1 MNLGHANEK
10 GRELIV
16 ISAINLTEGGT
27 LSILRDCLAHVSQNL
42 TGRFDIVAL
51 VHKKTLF
58 DIPNIQFL
66 EFPLSKKSWGLRLYY
81 EWMYFSRLSAKLKP
95 FLWLSLHDITPRVKA
110 ERRAVYCHNPTPF
123 YKMKP
128 SEMWV
133 DLTFA
138 LFNKF
143 YSFLYAINIKKNDWV
158 IVQQEWI
165 RKEFHARYA
174 VNKVVVAYPNISIKQ
189 NSLLP
194 MQKRKAGH
202 IFFFP
207 TYPRFFKNIEVIGE
221 AVRIL
226 VRAGYVD
233 FEVRVT
239 IDGTENR
246 YAENI
251 MRQFSSDEHVKF
263 IGLQSRQKVF
273 AFYEEADCLIFPSKL
288 ETWGLPLSE
297 FKSFGKPILVADL
310 PYAHE
315 TVGRYDKAKFFD
327 PTDECQLADC
337 MMALMEGRLQFD
349 LCDPIEPPQPFAPD
363 WERLFGIL
371 LAQGMIGHD

>member
-1 MNLGHANEK
+1 MDKE
-10 GRELIV
+10 RELIV

-27 LSILRDCLAHVSQNL
+27 LSILRDCLDYVAENL
-42 TGRFDIVAL
+42 ADRFDIVAL

-58 DIPNIQFL
+58 NISNIRFL
-66 EFPLSKKSWGLRLYY
+66 EFPRSKRSWGLRLYY
-81 EWMYFSRLSAKLKP
+81 EWIYFSRLSAELKP

-123 YKMKP
+123 YKMKLT
-128 SEMWV
+128 EMWI
-133 DLTFA
+133 DPTFA
-138 LFNKF
+138 LFNIF
-143 YSFLYAINIKKNDWV
+143 YSFLYKINIKKNDWV

-165 RKEFHARYA
+165 RKEFCARYS
-174 VNKVVVAYPNISIKQ
+174 VNKVVVAYPSIPVKEY
-189 NSLLP
+189 SVFP
-194 MQKRKAGH
+194 VCKREFDH
-202 IFFFP
+202 VFFFP
-207 TYPRFFKNIEVIGE
+207 TYPRFFKNVEVIGE
-221 AVRIL
+221 AAHML
-226 VRAGYVD
+226 VRAGYEN

-246 YAENI
+246 YAENVV
-251 MRQFSSDEHVKF
+251 RQFLSDAPVKF
-263 IGLQSRQKVF
+263 IGLQSRQRVF
-273 AFYEEADCLIFPSKL
+273 ELYEEADCLIFPSKL

-297 FKSFGKPILVADL
+297 FKSYGKPILVADL

-327 PTDECQLADC
+327 PTDARQLADY

-363 WERLFGIL
+363 WGALFEIL
-371 LAQGMIGHD
+371 LTAVPERVGD

>member
-1 MNLGHANEK
+1 MDK
-10 GRELIV
+10 DRELIV

-27 LSILRDCLAHVSQNL
+27 LSILRDCLDYVAENL
-42 TGRFDIVAL
+42 VDRFDIVAL

-58 DIPNIQFL
+58 NIPNIRFL
-66 EFPLSKKSWGLRLYY
+66 EFPLSKRSWGLRLYY
-81 EWMYFSRLSAKLKP
+81 EWIYFSRLSAELKP
-95 FLWLSLHDITPRVKA
+95 FLWLSLHDITPRVEA

-123 YKMKP
+123 YKMKLC
-128 SEMWV
+128 EMWI
-133 DLTFA
+133 DPTFA

-143 YSFLYAINIKKNDWV
+143 YSFLYKINIKKNDWV

-165 RKEFHARYA
+165 RKEFCARYS
-174 VNKVVVAYPNISIKQ
+174 VNKVVVAYPSIPVKEY
-189 NSLLP
+189 SVFP
-194 MQKRKAGH
+194 MCKREVDH
-202 IFFFP
+202 VFFFP
-207 TYPRFFKNIEVIGE
+207 TYPRFFKNVEVIGE
-221 AVRIL
+221 AARIL
-226 VRAGYVD
+226 VHAGYEN

-246 YAENI
+246 YAENVV
-251 MRQFSSDEHVKF
+251 RQFLSDAPVKF

-273 AFYEEADCLIFPSKL
+273 ELYEEADCLIFPSKL

-297 FKSFGKPILVADL
+297 FKSYGKPILVADL

-327 PTDECQLADC
+327 PTDACQLADY

-349 LCDPIEPPQPFAPD
+349 LCDPIEPTQPFAPD
-363 WERLFGIL
+363 WGALFEIL
-371 LAQGMIGHD
+371 LAAVPEKVGD